1 MSVLCRGG
9 IKIRQWCELFSKLL
23 VVRMAANRKNQ
34 RFIYKTRGVCP
45 PEIHF
50 QIDQGYLSEIRFVG
64 GGCPGNAQLVTRLL
78 KGRHLDEVL
87 RLVNGIDCRNGT
99 SCPDQLASAIQAIA
113 DGQLSPAASFLLAE
127 DPIPKVRI
135 GLIGELAGNPR
146 VLKNMVSAMSE
157 AGVEAVVC
165 LGNLTGK
172 STQNRQALQS
182 IRQLKIQ
189 AIQGQNDWNYANGKE
204 TPQFPSLDR
213 QGRDWLIQLPQVL
226 NFLVGGKKCMAFFGD
241 FIQKLPG
248 YSDYEPY
255 ALEMNMV
262 CGLTDFMRDKTV
274 FPALEAMTPQFR
286 ADVVL
291 FSQTKTWG
299 HWHVGGKDFISVGPA
314 TEEGSPSWGLLESIS
329 GKIKFSRMR
338 L

>member
-1 MSVLCRGG
+1 
-9 IKIRQWCELFSKLL
+9 
-23 VVRMAANRKNQ
+23 MAAHRKNQ
-34 RFIYKTRGVCP
+34 RYVYRTQGVCP

-50 QIDQGYLSEIRFVG
+50 QVDQGYLSEIRFVG
-64 GGCPGNAQLVTRLL
+64 GGCPGNARLVTRLL
-78 KGRHLDEVL
+78 EGRHLDEVL
-87 RLVNGIDCRNGT
+87 QLVNGIDCRNGT

-113 DGQLSPAASFLLAE
+113 DGRLSPAASFLLAE

-135 GLIGELAGNPR
+135 GLIGELSGNAG
-146 VLKNMVSAMSE
+146 VLKNIVSAMSE

-165 LGNLTGK
+165 LGNLTGD
-172 STQNRQALQS
+172 STQNRQALKS
-182 IRQLKIQ
+182 MRKLDIQ
-189 AIQGQNDWNYANGKE
+189 AIQGQNDWHYANATE
-204 TPQFPSLDR
+204 TPPFPPLD
-213 QGRDWLIQLPQVL
+213 QQARDWLIQLPQVL
-226 NFLVGGKKCMAFFGD
+226 SFIVGEKRCIAFFGD

-274 FPALEAMTPQFR
+274 FPALEAMTPQFQ
-286 ADVVL
+286 ADAVL
-291 FSQTKTWG
+291 FSQTRKWG

-314 TEEGSPSWGLLESIS
+314 TGQASPSWGLLESNS

-338 L
+338 LGSFHP

>member
-1 MSVLCRGG
+1 
-9 IKIRQWCELFSKLL
+9 
-23 VVRMAANRKNQ
+23 MAANRKNK
-34 RFIYKTRGVCP
+34 RYVYKTRGVCP

-50 QIDQGYLSEIRFVG
+50 QIDQGFLSDIRFVG
-64 GGCPGNAQLVTRLL
+64 GGCPGNAQLLTRLL

-87 RLVNGIDCRNGT
+87 GLVKEIDCRNGT
-99 SCPDQLASAIQAIA
+99 SCPDQLASAIKAVT
-113 DGQLSPAASFLLAE
+113 DGQLSPAASFLLVE
-127 DPIPKVRI
+127 DPIPKARI

-146 VLKNMVSAMSE
+146 ILKNIVSAMSE
-157 AGVEAVVC
+157 AGVAAVVC
-165 LGNLTGK
+165 LGNLTGE
-172 STQNRQALQS
+172 STQNRQALKS
-182 IRQLKIQ
+182 IRKLKFQ
-189 AIQGQNDWNYANGKE
+189 AIQGQNDWYYANGTE
-204 TPQFPSLDR
+204 IPLFPPLDQ

-226 NFLVGGKKCMAFFGD
+226 SFLVGGKKCIAFFGD

-255 ALEMNMV
+255 ALEINMV
-262 CGLTDFMRDKTV
+262 CGLTDFMRDERV
-274 FPALEAMTPQFR
+274 FPALETMTPQFH

-291 FSQTKTWG
+291 FSQTRKWG

-314 TEEGSPSWGLLESIS
+314 TGQASPSWGLLESIS

>member
-1 MSVLCRGG
+1 
-9 IKIRQWCELFSKLL
+9 
-23 VVRMAANRKNQ
+23 MAINHKNQ
-34 RFIYKTRGVCP
+34 RYVYKTQGVCP

-50 QIDQGYLSEIRFVG
+50 QVDDRFLSDIRFVG

-87 RLVNGIDCRNGT
+87 ELVNGIDCRNGT
-99 SCPDQLASAIQAIA
+99 SCADQLASAIKAAA

-127 DPIPKVRI
+127 DPIPKARI

-146 VLKNMVSAMSE
+146 DLKNMVAAMSA

-165 LGNLTGK
+165 LGNMTGE
-172 STQNRQALQS
+172 STQNRQAIKS
-182 IRQLKIQ
+182 IRKLKIQ
-189 AIQGQNDWNYANGKE
+189 AIQGQNDWHYANGTE
-204 TPQFPSLDR
+204 GPQFPPLD
-213 QGRDWLIQLPQVL
+213 QQARDSLIQLPQVL
-226 NFLVGGKKCMAFFGD
+226 SFLLVGGKKCIAFFGD

-262 CGLTDFMRDKTV
+262 CGLTDYMQDKSV
-274 FPALEAMTPQFR
+274 FPALEAMTPQFH

-291 FSQTKTWG
+291 FSQTRKWG

-314 TEEGSPSWGLLESIS
+314 IGQVSPSWGLLEFIS
-329 GKIKFSRMR
+329 GKIEFSRMR